1 MLMDHLLLAGAG
13 LLAGVINALAGGGT
27 FFSFPVFL
35 SLGLPP
41 IVANASNAAA
51 VLPAHPLAAWSARQH
66 LSNYPHLWRL
76 ILISLIGAVLGAL
89 ALNQVGNQQFKIAI
103 PYLLGIAT
111 ILFAYGQQLQAWL
124 MGQREH
130 QVLGVLGLIIMGS
143 IAAYGGFFSAGM
155 GVMLMAGLLLIGVH
169 DLAVNNAIKN
179 LLGGLVNLVAVLI
192 WAWQGLIDWSVVPMA
207 FVGAVIGGLLGARI
221 GRYLPAVWLRRV
233 VIVMGG
239 SLTLIYAIWA

>member
-1 MLMDHLLLAGAG
+1 
-13 LLAGVINALAGGGT
+13 
-27 FFSFPVFL
+27 
-35 SLGLPP
+35 
-41 IVANASNAAA
+41 
-51 VLPAHPLAAWSARQH
+51 
-66 LSNYPHLWRL
+66 
-76 ILISLIGAVLGAL
+76 
-89 ALNQVGNQQFKIAI
+89 
-103 PYLLGIAT
+103 
-111 ILFAYGQQLQAWL
+111 

-179 LLGGLVNLVAVLI
+179 LLGGLVNFVAVLI

-207 FVGAVIGGLLGARI
+207 FVGAVVGGLLGARI